1 MPIGADWLSI
11 VIPTDATIATIARA
25 AVGRRT
31 YKPTIKGAVN
41 ATAMLGMDQPP
52 KSIGNRMIPQE
63 ANGLK
68 FISMGLLVKS
78 DQPLIWRGPMAHKAL
93 QQCLFDVD
101 WGQLDYLMVDLPP
114 GTGDVHLTLAQ
125 AVPLTGSVIV
135 STPQDVG
142 LRISMKTLRMFQQTR
157 VPILGIVENMS
168 YYICPHCDSRD
179 YIFGQGGASRAAE
192 QLGIPFLGEVPLD
205 LAIRTQSDIGKPI
218 VVDQPDAP
226 SARTLREIAKKVAA
240 QVSIRNF
247 EAPELEVE

>member
-1 MPIGADWLSI
+1 
-11 VIPTDATIATIARA
+11 
-25 AVGRRT
+25 
-31 YKPTIKGAVN
+31 
-41 ATAMLGMDQPP
+41 
-52 KSIGNRMIPQE
+52 
-63 ANGLK
+63 
-68 FISMGLLVKS
+68 
-78 DQPLIWRGPMAHKAL
+78 
-93 QQCLFDVD
+93 
-101 WGQLDYLMVDLPP
+101 
-114 GTGDVHLTLAQ
+114 
-125 AVPLTGSVIV
+125 
-135 STPQDVG
+135 
-142 LRISMKTLRMFQQTR
+142 MKTLRMFQQTR